1 MHLNNAVHIPYFGVY
16 LALDIGKIMQDAITS
31 TIGSVLKFFISW
43 LLWSF
48 ILFNLGRAILLLF
61 TLGRYPRGPAL
72 TQHNNRISLVGVL
85 ALVALWASIAVR
97 NNLTRVPVASVHHVQ
112 QDETYASSG
121 TASSNI
127 SFKRTCL
134 RHAA

>member
-1 MHLNNAVHIPYFGVY
+1 
-16 LALDIGKIMQDAITS
+16 MQDAITS
-31 TIGSVLKFFISW
+31 TIGSVLKVLFVW

-48 ILFNLGRAILLLF
+48 VLFNLGRATLMVF

-72 TQHNNRISLVGVL
+72 KLHSNRISFVGILVIL
-85 ALVALWASIAVR
+85 ALWTSIAVH
-97 NNLTRVPVASVHHVQ
+97 NNLTQARVASFHHFLQ
-112 QDETYASSG
+112 GEACASSG
-121 TASSNI
+121 TASSNN